1 MALGRIIIARDVR
14 NSLTAAGKPMREV
27 GFRHS
32 WTKDRNDI
40 DGRWGFQRSYV
51 SRIDKATG
59 RCPSDPVHGPH
70 VSEHELRSVDLGKLA
85 GHLAARNTSSL
96 SSRSKR
102 RVHQNVDGVQRTTGH
117 DHQRSKGGDLH
128 RLQDAGS
135 GGQPS
140 RHGRCRGGPASHV
153 RTTRKGRQV
162 VLSW

>member
-1 MALGRIIIARDVR
+1 MISTVAGDSNAHMYAVLIKQQVDARQIQFMAL
-14 NSLTAAGKPMREV
+14 S
-27 GFRHS
+27 
-32 WTKDRNDI
+32 
-40 DGRWGFQRSYV
+40 
-51 SRIDKATG
+51 
-59 RCPSDPVHGPH
+59 

-128 RLQDAGS
+128 RFQDAGS